1 MPRSPHAAYLPR
13 ASARLRGMSLTHAT
27 HTVPGAVSVVGSGA
41 MGAGI
46 AQVAAMAGHP
56 VTLVDA
62 VTGAAEDG
70 VARII
75 GSLQRLEAKGRIDSA
90 RLEAV
95 AERLH
100 TVTEVAQLP
109 PSALVV
115 EAVREDLDT
124 KQELFRVL
132 GEHQPADTL
141 LATNT
146 SSLDIDAI
154 GAKAARPER
163 VVGLHFFNPPPVMR
177 LVEVVHGSTTD
188 EQTRRTATDLVTSW
202 G

>member
-1 MPRSPHAAYLPR
+1 MPRGHHAAYLPPL
-13 ASARLRGMSLTHAT
+13 SARLAAMSPTTAPHGSDT
-27 HTVPGAVSVVGSGA
+27 SRGAVSVVGSGA

-62 VTGAAEDG
+62 VSGAAEDG

-95 AERLH
+95 AERLA
-100 TVTEVAQLP
+100 TVTRVQDLP
-109 PSALVV
+109 PSVV
-115 EAVREDLDT
+115 VIEAVREDLTT
-124 KQELFRVL
+124 KQDLFEVL
-132 GEHQPADTL
+132 GESQPASTL

-154 GAKAARPER
+154 GAKAADPR
-163 VVGLHFFNPPPVMR
+163 
-177 LVEVVHGSTTD
+177 
-188 EQTRRTATDLVTSW
+188 
-202 G
+202 

>member
-1 MPRSPHAAYLPR
+1 MDRSN
-13 ASARLRGMSLTHAT
+13 
-27 HTVPGAVSVVGSGA
+27 GAPVSVVGAGA

-95 AERLH
+95 AELLR
-100 TVTEVAQLP
+100 TTTRVADLP
-109 PSALVV
+109 PSALVI
-115 EAVREDLDT
+115 EAVREDLST
-124 KQELFRVL
+124 KRALVRRARRA
-132 GEHQPADTL
+132 PA
-141 LATNT
+141 
-146 SSLDIDAI
+146 
-154 GAKAARPER
+154 G
-163 VVGLHFFNPPPVMR
+163 
-177 LVEVVHGSTTD
+177 
-188 EQTRRTATDLVTSW
+188 
-202 G
+202 